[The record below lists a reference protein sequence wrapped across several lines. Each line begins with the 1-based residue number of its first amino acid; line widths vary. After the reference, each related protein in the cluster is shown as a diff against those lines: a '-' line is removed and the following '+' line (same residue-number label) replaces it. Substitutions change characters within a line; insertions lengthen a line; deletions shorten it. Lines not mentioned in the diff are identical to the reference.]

1 MKSLFFGLLCGLT
14 LGCNQSRSPVTST
27 QSAADR
33 ATTVTTN
40 RPITSEHPTTATEP
54 VDRDNTGVNVRDRDS
69 TAKTPFDQNENQTD
83 IKMTADIRKQV
94 VAEKMSSNAHNVKI
108 ITQSG
113 KVTLRGPVQTEQE
126 KQQIEQIASTVAGA
140 GNVDNQLEVN
150 RK

>member
-1 MKSLFFGLLCGLT
+1 M
-14 LGCNQSRSPVTST
+14 
-27 QSAADR
+27 
-33 ATTVTTN
+33 
-40 RPITSEHPTTATEP
+40 
-54 VDRDNTGVNVRDRDS
+54 RDRDS